1 MIWKNGPILRTKFQ
15 RRDFRALGGG
25 ACGRSRAAAA
35 ISRAP
40 SRRAEP
46 GASPRLGGWAGASEE
61 WEVLGG
67 RPDGREGSWWS
78 RSRRAGARG
87 VRWC

>member
-1 MIWKNGPILRTKFQ
+1 MILKKNNDEGSKMIWKNGPILRTKFQ

-46 GASPRLGGWAGASEE
+46 NSGT
-61 WEVLGG
+61 
-67 RPDGREGSWWS
+67 GSKP
-78 RSRRAGARG
+78 
-87 VRWC
+87 